1 MNRIRTVLIWAAL
14 AVAVGVPI
22 FAAATSPLLAW
33 RSPIYIAAGF
43 AGVIAMALMLFQPLL
58 VAGYVPGLP
67 ANRAR
72 HVHRWVGGTLVAAV
86 VIHVVALWVTSPP
99 DVIDALLFASPTPF
113 SVWGVV
119 AMWAVF
125 ASAGLAVMR
134 RRLRLRVWRR
144 VHTALAVTIV
154 IGSVV
159 HALRIDG
166 TMEPV
171 SKAVLCLLLLVVT
184 LKAVSKMQVWTTRVR
199 QKP

>member
-1 MNRIRTVLIWAAL
+1 VNSTRTFLIWTAL
-14 AVAVGVPI
+14 VVAVGVPV

-33 RSPIYIAAGF
+33 RSPIYIAAGL

-72 HVHRWVGGTLVAAV
+72 HVHGWVGGTLVAAV

-99 DVIDALLFASPTPF
+99 DVIDALLFVSPTPF

-125 ASAGLAVMR
+125 TSAGLAVMR

-144 VHTALAVTIV
+144 AHTALAVTIV

-184 LKAVSKMQVWTTRVR
+184 LKAVVKLQVWTTRAR